1 MLEAKH
7 SIYRDCLGFK
17 DFKLKEVIDVDP
29 NAVFQLQKKDQK
41 LFILV
46 IACANHCLM
55 INIMNQQTFLAMGLI
70 QITIYFTYNSCFYS

>member
-1 MLEAKH
+1 MQEAKH

-17 DFKLKEVIDVDP
+17 DFKLKEAIDVDL
-29 NAVFQLQKKDQK
+29 NLVFQQQKKDQK

-55 INIMNQQTFLAMGLI
+55 KNIMNQQTFLTMGLI
-70 QITIYFTYNSCFYS
+70 QLAIYFTDNSCFYS